1 MTILVADIGG
11 TNARLALGQ
20 QSLHPGTLMRLR
32 IADHASLDAAL
43 GHYLAAQ
50 GNPSLT
56 AACLAV
62 AGPVAGG
69 KARLTNS
76 GWTADAARLSSRLG
90 VPVTLLN
97 DLAALG
103 HALPQLG
110 PGTSHLLQPARTLQ
124 SNGQSVV
131 LGLGTGV
138 NIAAV
143 IQRPGLPPAI
153 LSAEAG
159 HLALPHRIAQQ
170 LSARIGADLTDFPTT
185 EDLFAGR
192 GLSRLHQRLHGVAL
206 RPEALA
212 TDPRS
217 DDALALHAS
226 LLGLW
231 LQDIALMTLPQNGIW
246 LAGSVARALVRAG
259 LGPTIA
265 STFSA
270 PNPNKGPP
278 CNMAL
283 HLIIDDLAALT
294 GCLAAIQGA

>member
-20 QSLHPGTLMRLR
+20 HRLRPGTLMRLR
-32 IADHASLDAAL
+32 IADHAGLDAAL
-43 GHYLAAQ
+43 DHYLTAQ
-50 GNPSLT
+50 GNPPLT

-62 AGPVAGG
+62 AGPVSGG
-69 KARLTNS
+69 QARLTNS
-76 GWTADAARLSSRLG
+76 GWTADATRLSAQLG
-90 VPVTLLN
+90 APVALLN

-103 HALPQLG
+103 HALPHLD
-110 PGTSHLLQPARTLQ
+110 PGATHLLQPASRPQ

-138 NIAAV
+138 NVAAV
-143 IQRPGLPPAI
+143 IQRPGQPAAI
-153 LSAEAG
+153 LAAEAG

-170 LSARIGADLTDFPTT
+170 LSARIGANLAYFPTT
-185 EDLFAGR
+185 EDLFSGR
-192 GLSRLHQRLHGVAL
+192 GLSRLHQCLHGPAL
-206 RPEALA
+206 PPEALA
-212 TDPRS
+212 ADPRYH
-217 DDALALHAS
+217 DTFALYAH

-231 LQDIALMTLPQNGIW
+231 LQEIALMTLPQNGIW
-246 LAGSVARALVRAG
+246 LAGSVAQALVRAG

-265 STFSA
+265 TTFSA

-278 CNMAL
+278 CDMAL
-283 HLIIDDLAALT
+283 HLITDDLAALT